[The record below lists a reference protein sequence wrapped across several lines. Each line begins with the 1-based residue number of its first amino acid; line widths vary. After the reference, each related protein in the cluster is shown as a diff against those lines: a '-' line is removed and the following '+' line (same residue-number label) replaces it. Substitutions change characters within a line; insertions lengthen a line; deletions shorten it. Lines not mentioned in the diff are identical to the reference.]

1 MNDRATILPE
11 EPTRPQVRP
20 GARPGAR
27 PGLTRPLLAFW
38 SVFVGLYTARAALLR
53 VPHQDAAFVRRCGVA
68 VVGVGLA
75 WLISRVLEMRRVRSP
90 RARLIIAA
98 AACLPAGLLFATT
111 NYAVFDIL
119 APMPGE
125 GCGQGLRCTFQ
136 AAAIGIS
143 DSLIAWTFVF
153 LAWGLLCA
161 ALIGAAEAHAAD
173 LAARA
178 AEQRAARS
186 LEAARLAEIRAL
198 RYQINP
204 HFLFNTLNSLTALV
218 RRRDPGEAERLIGD
232 MGRFLRRNLAAD
244 PVADSTVAEEADL
257 QADYLAIEA
266 RRFPD
271 RLAVDIRVEA
281 DAGEA
286 VVPPLILQ
294 PIVENVLKHAVSRTS
309 AKVTV
314 RISASVA
321 AGSRLR
327 LRVCDDAPAEAGW
340 TGAPGFGVGLANV
353 AQRLEARF
361 GPAASFRAGPEPTGG
376 FLVEIETPL
385 ERR

>member
-1 MNDRATILPE
+1 VNEHATIPPD
-11 EPTRPQVRP
+11 EP
-20 GARPGAR
+20 ARPD
-27 PGLTRPLLAFW
+27 LTRPLAAFW
-38 SVFVGLYTARAALLR
+38 AVFVALYTGRAALLR
-53 VPHQDAAFVRRCGVA
+53 IPHQDAAFVRRCGVA

-75 WLISRVLEMRRVRSP
+75 WLISRALEARRVRSL
-90 RARLIIAA
+90 RSRLMIAA
-98 AACLPAGLLFATT
+98 AACLPAGLVFATT

-125 GCGQGLRCTFQ
+125 GCGHGLQCTFQ
-136 AAAIGIS
+136 AAAYDIS

-161 ALIGAAEAHAAD
+161 ALIGAAEAQAANA
-173 LAARA
+173 AARA

-204 HFLFNTLNSLTALV
+204 HFLFNTLNALTALV
-218 RRRDPGEAERLIGD
+218 RRSDSAEAERLIGD

-244 PVADSTVAEEADL
+244 PVADSTVAEETDL

-271 RLAVDIRVEA
+271 RLAVDIRVE
-281 DAGEA
+281 DRAGDA
-286 VVPPLILQ
+286 VVPPLLLQ

-321 AGSRLR
+321 AGSRLW
-327 LRVCDDAPAEAGW
+327 LRVHDDAPAEAPRPRP
-340 TGAPGFGVGLANV
+340 PGLGVGLANV

-361 GPAASFRAGPEPTGG
+361 GPSASVRAGPDPAGG

-385 ERR
+385 ERA

>member
-1 MNDRATILPE
+1 MTELAAPTLQD
-11 EPTRPQVRP
+11 EPSRPD
-20 GARPGAR
+20 
-27 PGLTRPLLAFW
+27 LTRPLAAFW
-38 SVFVGLYTARAALLR
+38 AVFVALYTARAALLR
-53 VPHQDAAFVRRCGVA
+53 MPHQDAAFARRCLVALVGVA
-68 VVGVGLA
+68 MA
-75 WLISRVLEMRRVRSP
+75 WLIGRALQTRAARSP
-90 RARLIIAA
+90 RRRLAIAA
-98 AACLPAGLLFATT
+98 AACLPAGLVFATM
-111 NYAVFDIL
+111 NYTVFDIV

-125 GCGQGLRCTFQ
+125 SCGHGLGCTLE
-136 AAAIGIS
+136 AAAAAIS

-153 LAWGLLCA
+153 LAWGLLCT
-161 ALIGAAEAHAAD
+161 ALIGAAEAHAAG

-271 RLAVDIRVEA
+271 RLAVDLRVEA
-281 DAGEA
+281 GASEA

-309 AKVTV
+309 ARVTV
-314 RISASVA
+314 RIRASVLG
-321 AGSRLR
+321 GSRL
-327 LRVCDDAPAEAGW
+327 LIRVHDDAPAGSGPARL
-340 TGAPGFGVGLANV
+340 PGLGVGLANV
-353 AQRLEARF
+353 ARRLEARF
-361 GPAASFRAGPEPTGG
+361 GPSANFRAGPDPAGG